1 VRVNKRPINSRKSIN
16 VSLFSSSLRSALY
29 QTIPIIDTQLN
40 GSQQDAKTAQ
50 RKKNSLNFIHLAPKH
65 DTDSCFFWWIFES
78 AVNKEIPKINRLT
91 FRWSIFPL
99 CSGEVVMGLGGEEV
113 G

>member
-1 VRVNKRPINSRKSIN
+1 MFLLVD
-16 VSLFSSSLRSALY
+16 F
-29 QTIPIIDTQLN
+29 
-40 GSQQDAKTAQ
+40 
-50 RKKNSLNFIHLAPKH
+50 
-65 DTDSCFFWWIFES
+65 FES

-99 CSGEVVMGLGGEEV
+99 CSGEVVMGWGEEV